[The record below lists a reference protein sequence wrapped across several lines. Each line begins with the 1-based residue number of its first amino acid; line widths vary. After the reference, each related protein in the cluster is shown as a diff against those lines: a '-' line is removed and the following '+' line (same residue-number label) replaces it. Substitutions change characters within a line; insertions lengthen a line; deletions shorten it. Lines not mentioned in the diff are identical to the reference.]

1 MSANMLDAALDY
13 AARGM
18 YVFPCK
24 ENQKVPKT
32 RNGHLDATIDHHQI
46 HAWWSESPHA
56 NIGIS
61 LAKSGL
67 VAIDVDSHKPDC
79 AWSAFSFGK
88 EIPETLE

>member
-1 MSANMLDAALDY
+1 MSTIMLDAALAY

-24 ENQKVPKT
+24 ENQKIPKT
-32 RNGHLDATIDHHQI
+32 SNGHLDATIDHHRI
-46 HAWWSESPHA
+46 IAWWSAHPNA
-56 NIGIS
+56 NIGIA

-67 VAIDVDSHKPDC
+67 IAIDVDSHQADC